1 MTLST
6 LTYCCVQISIAQS
19 RNRGQKHLLSEVY
32 YTIKMKHPRMSFARK
47 HLTYGGVL
55 GQAICG
61 GGEAVG
67 TGEAQAPRAQ
77 GTENQFRGPKVP
89 STLLADGQEP
99 AVLVPV
105 VVEPVE
111 VKLAAG
117 TVPVQIGHEAEVAR
131 VDPGRAL
138 VEAYD
143 GELALDLG
151 VGSPERQELLHRGG
165 THPVLF
171 EMTQDVLGVDHLV
184 QVNQLQGDRDHARVV
199 DGEVLR
205 GDVAIAPFVATRSD
219 HLLDGLPV
227 VHGHGVV
234 RATVGGQEEPLEILP
249 SDPPRL
255 VLS

>member
-1 MTLST
+1 MCWGRPS
-6 LTYCCVQISIAQS
+6 A
-19 RNRGQKHLLSEVY
+19 
-32 YTIKMKHPRMSFARK
+32 
-47 HLTYGGVL
+47 
-55 GQAICG
+55 G

-89 STLLADGQEP
+89 SALLADGQEP
-99 AVLVPV
+99 AVLAPA
-105 VVEPVE
+105 VVEPAE
-111 VKLAAG
+111 EKLAVG
-117 TVPVQIGHEAEVAR
+117 TVPVQKGHAAAAAR
-131 VDPGRAL
+131 VDPRRAL
-138 VEAYD
+138 VEAHD

-151 VGSPERQELLHRGG
+151 VGSPERQQFRQCGRTQAIILEVGEHRPRAGR
-165 THPVLF
+165 
-171 EMTQDVLGVDHLV
+171 LV
-184 QVNQLQGDRDHARVV
+184 QVDELKSDRNHARAV

-205 GDVAIAPFVATRSD
+205 GDVAIAPVVATRSD

-234 RATVGGQEEPLEILP
+234 RATVGVQEEPLEILP